1 MKRHLYTRLVSSS
14 LRRLAGVLF
23 LAALIAPLAAQTD
36 WSPSGAADQT
46 TDFTPVIVNGSL
58 PFNIS
63 LTTSTLSS
71 TLPTI
76 QSYAFGQVGDNYLIL
91 AGRTNGLH
99 GFNDGTQDPNG
110 TLNFPPAFQNT
121 NLTVI
126 NPVTQQVWERSLST
140 SDLTSAQQDALSAT
154 STVFYQPN
162 ATTLYV
168 AGGYTSVTSGGNTSF
183 VTSSNL
189 TALNLGNVISWVQNG
204 TGSLAGNIRQTSDP
218 SLQVTGGAM
227 TQIGGKTMIVFGQN
241 FDGAYNSNT
250 ASISQT
256 YTQQATTFT
265 VVDNGTAISIANST
279 YDANLTTTSYPNGT
293 STPSNDYR
301 RRDLNIVPTL
311 TPDGHGN
318 LTAGLTALSGVFTP
332 GGNVWTIPVEIDANG
347 TLTEKAASDPTA
359 FKQAMNLYQSATIN
373 MYSLSTNTS
382 HNVLLGGLSL
392 FNYDSANGTFTF
404 DDEAPWSGQTTD
416 VVRDASGN
424 YSQYLLQSAFYPT
437 LTYSGNT
444 TTNLFG
450 GGAQFLPASGLP
462 LLSNGMIDMDSLA
475 NNTLLGY
482 IYGGIMSPGP
492 EPSSTAASSYLF
504 EVHYTPSAIPEP
516 GAMALLFGAG
526 TGLLVLLRRR
536 KLKA

>member
-1 MKRHLYTRLVSSS
+1 MFSF
-14 LRRLAGVLF
+14 RRLARAVF
-23 LAALIAPLAAQTD
+23 LAALMAPVAAQAQ
-36 WSPSGAADQT
+36 WSQPSAGDQT
-46 TDFTPVIVNGSL
+46 TDFTPVIVNGTL
-58 PFNIS
+58 PFDIS
-63 LTTSTLSS
+63 LTTSTLSA

-76 QSYAFGQVGDNYLIL
+76 QSYAFAQVGDNYLIL

-99 GFNDGTQDPNG
+99 GFNNSTQDPNG

-121 NLTVI
+121 NFTVI

-140 SDLTSAQQDALSAT
+140 SDLTAAQQDALSAT

-168 AGGYTSVTSGGNTSF
+168 AGGYTSNTTGGNTTFS
-183 VTSSNL
+183 TSSNL
-189 TALNLGNVISWVQNG
+189 TALNLGAVINWVQTG
-204 TGSLAGNIRQTSDP
+204 TGSLASNIRQTSDP
-218 SLQVTGGAM
+218 ALQVTGGAM

-256 YTQQATTFT
+256 YTQQATTLNI
-265 VVDNGTAISIANST
+265 VDNGTAISVANST

-293 STPSNDYR
+293 STPSNDFR
-301 RRDLNIVPTL
+301 RRDLNVVPTL

-318 LTAGLTALSGVFTP
+318 LTPGLTALSGVFNTN
-332 GGNVWTIPVEIDANG
+332 GGVWTIPVEIDANG
-347 TLTEKAASDPTA
+347 TLTEKSASDPSA

-373 MYSLSTNTS
+373 MYSTSTNTS
-382 HNVLLGGLSL
+382 HNILLGGLSL
-392 FNYDSANGTFTF
+392 FNYDAANSTFTF
-404 DDEAPWSGQTTD
+404 DDGAPWSGQTTD

-424 YSQYLLQSAFYPT
+424 YSQYLLQSALYPT

-450 GGAQFLPASGLP
+450 AGAQFLPAAGLP

-492 EPSSTAASSYLF
+492 EPDSTVASSYLF
-504 EVHYTPSAIPEP
+504 EVHYTPSAVPEP
-516 GAMALLFGAG
+516 ATTALLVGLAAG
-526 TGLLVLLRRR
+526 ICTLVRKRRSTDS
-536 KLKA
+536 